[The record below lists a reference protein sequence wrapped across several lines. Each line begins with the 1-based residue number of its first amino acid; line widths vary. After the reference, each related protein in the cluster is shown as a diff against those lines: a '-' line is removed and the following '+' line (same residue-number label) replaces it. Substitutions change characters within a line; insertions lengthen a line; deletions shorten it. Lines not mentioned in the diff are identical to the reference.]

1 MELGKLQT
9 LEIVR
14 KVEFGVY
21 LGTKDEQI
29 LLPKKQVP
37 QESSIGD
44 SVEVFV
50 YRDSQ
55 DRLIATTN
63 RPKAYLGEIA
73 KLQVKDISKNGAYL
87 DWGLEKDLFL
97 PYKEQTMQLTK
108 GGWVLVGVYID
119 KSDRLC
125 ATMKVSGYLKSNAP
139 YEAEDIV
146 HGTVYNLNKNYG
158 AFVAVDNQYYGLI
171 QNKEL
176 TKQLRIGEEIEARV
190 IAVRPDGKLDLA
202 VRKKAYLQIEEDAEK
217 IVRFMEENGGKL
229 DYTDKANPETIRQD
243 FEMSKNEFKRAIGRL
258 LKDKRIFIGENKIIL
273 TK

>member
-87 DWGLEKDLFL
+87 DWGLEKD
-97 PYKEQTMQLTK
+97 
-108 GGWVLVGVYID
+108 
-119 KSDRLC
+119 
-125 ATMKVSGYLKSNAP
+125 
-139 YEAEDIV
+139 
-146 HGTVYNLNKNYG
+146 
-158 AFVAVDNQYYGLI
+158 
-171 QNKEL
+171 
-176 TKQLRIGEEIEARV
+176 
-190 IAVRPDGKLDLA
+190 
-202 VRKKAYLQIEEDAEK
+202 
-217 IVRFMEENGGKL
+217 
-229 DYTDKANPETIRQD
+229 
-243 FEMSKNEFKRAIGRL
+243 
-258 LKDKRIFIGENKIIL
+258 
-273 TK
+273 